1 MGGPH
6 AQPLGDGAGRE
17 LGAAMYG
24 GLEVGSSTCRGR
36 VLMLN
41 YSADVQALEATNQR
55 WSRTTPRNPRFLT
68 QFYSSGSLR
77 SCAFFACFA
86 VLLGLARSC
95 RRPFDGSS
103 QCSVRA
109 FFSFRLGHWNL
120 EGGRKI
126 VGDSIH

>member
-55 WSRTTPRNPRFLT
+55 WSRTTPRNPRPVHTKTCLNCMI
-68 QFYSSGSLR
+68 QSK
-77 SCAFFACFA
+77 
-86 VLLGLARSC
+86 
-95 RRPFDGSS
+95 S
-103 QCSVRA
+103 QHGQKTANRY
-109 FFSFRLGHWNL
+109 FRC
-120 EGGRKI
+120 
-126 VGDSIH
+126 